1 MIWLFIEMNLF
12 FLSVYTP
19 IFTVWGVLF
28 LFILV
33 IMARYV
39 MVNTQLRRLKRILY
53 GEDNPISAMERI
65 VKKYLFMVW
74 EY

>member
-19 IFTVWGVLF
+19 TFTVWGVLF

-33 IMARYV
+33 IMAGYV